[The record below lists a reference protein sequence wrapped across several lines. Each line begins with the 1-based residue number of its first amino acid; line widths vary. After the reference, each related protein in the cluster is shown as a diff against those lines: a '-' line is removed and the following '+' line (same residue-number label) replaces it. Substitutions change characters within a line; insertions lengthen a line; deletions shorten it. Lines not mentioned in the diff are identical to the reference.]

1 VNKVVPTF
9 IDDIGRF
16 EVDGTMRL
24 STPFLAIIKL
34 NGSITPNPFWILLN
48 VCHTARSLSIKK
60 CSVIYYD
67 DLMND
72 KERAVWHTLSKI
84 QKGLGVILPFNL
96 IVGTTLFT
104 SILS

>member
-1 VNKVVPTF
+1 MCDTA
-9 IDDIGRF
+9 D
-16 EVDGTMRL
+16 
-24 STPFLAIIKL
+24 KL
-34 NGSITPNPFWILLN
+34 NMISIEDMYNR
-48 VCHTARSLSIKK
+48 AMAIKK

-96 IVGTTLFT
+96 MIARNGVDRRIVPYIKLNDDRIF
-104 SILS
+104 IYPNR

>member
-1 VNKVVPTF
+1 MCDTA
-9 IDDIGRF
+9 D
-16 EVDGTMRL
+16 
-24 STPFLAIIKL
+24 KL
-34 NGSITPNPFWILLN
+34 NMISIEDMYNR
-48 VCHTARSLSIKK
+48 AMAIKK

-96 IVGTTLFT
+96 MIARNRVDRRIVP
-104 SILS
+104 SIKLNDDRIFIYPNR

>member
-1 VNKVVPTF
+1 MCDTA
-9 IDDIGRF
+9 D
-16 EVDGTMRL
+16 
-24 STPFLAIIKL
+24 KL
-34 NGSITPNPFWILLN
+34 NMISIEDMYNR
-48 VCHTARSLSIKK
+48 AMAIKK

-96 IVGTTLFT
+96 MIARNGVDRRIVP
-104 SILS
+104 SIKLNDDRIFIYPNR

>member
-1 VNKVVPTF
+1 MCDTA
-9 IDDIGRF
+9 D
-16 EVDGTMRL
+16 
-24 STPFLAIIKL
+24 KL
-34 NGSITPNPFWILLN
+34 NMISIEDMYNR
-48 VCHTARSLSIKK
+48 AMAIKK

-96 IVGTTLFT
+96 MIARNGVDRRIVP
-104 SILS
+104 SIKLNDDKIFIYPNR

>member
-1 VNKVVPTF
+1 MCDTA
-9 IDDIGRF
+9 D
-16 EVDGTMRL
+16 
-24 STPFLAIIKL
+24 KL
-34 NGSITPNPFWILLN
+34 NMISIEDMYNR
-48 VCHTARSLSIKK
+48 AMSIKK

-96 IVGTTLFT
+96 MIARNGVDRRIVP
-104 SILS
+104 SIKLNDNRIFIYPNR

>member
-1 VNKVVPTF
+1 MCGAA
-9 IDDIGRF
+9 D
-16 EVDGTMRL
+16 
-24 STPFLAIIKL
+24 KL
-34 NGSITPNPFWILLN
+34 NMISIEDMYNR
-48 VCHTARSLSIKK
+48 AMAIKK

-96 IVGTTLFT
+96 MIARNGVDRRIVP
-104 SILS
+104 SIKLNDDRIFIYPNR

>member
-1 VNKVVPTF
+1 MCDTA
-9 IDDIGRF
+9 D
-16 EVDGTMRL
+16 
-24 STPFLAIIKL
+24 KL
-34 NGSITPNPFWILLN
+34 NMISIEDMYNR
-48 VCHTARSLSIKK
+48 AMAIKK

-96 IVGTTLFT
+96 MIARNGVDRRIVP
-104 SILS
+104 SIKLNDDRIFIYPDR

>member
-1 VNKVVPTF
+1 MCDTA
-9 IDDIGRF
+9 D
-16 EVDGTMRL
+16 
-24 STPFLAIIKL
+24 KL
-34 NGSITPNPFWILLN
+34 NMISIEDMYNRA
-48 VCHTARSLSIKK
+48 TAIKK

-96 IVGTTLFT
+96 MIARNGVDRRIVP
-104 SILS
+104 SIKLNDDRIFIYPNR

>member
-1 VNKVVPTF
+1 MCGAA
-9 IDDIGRF
+9 D
-16 EVDGTMRL
+16 
-24 STPFLAIIKL
+24 KL
-34 NGSITPNPFWILLN
+34 NMISIEDMYNR
-48 VCHTARSLSIKK
+48 AMAIKK

-96 IVGTTLFT
+96 MIVRNGVDKRIVP
-104 SILS
+104 SIKLNDDRIFIYPNR

>member
-1 VNKVVPTF
+1 MCGAADKVNM
-9 IDDIGRF
+9 I
-16 EVDGTMRL
+16 
-24 STPFLAIIKL
+24 
-34 NGSITPNPFWILLN
+34 SIEDMYNR
-48 VCHTARSLSIKK
+48 AMAIKK

-96 IVGTTLFT
+96 MVARNGVDRRIVP
-104 SILS
+104 SIKLNDDRIFIYPNR

>member
-1 VNKVVPTF
+1 MCDTA
-9 IDDIGRF
+9 D
-16 EVDGTMRL
+16 
-24 STPFLAIIKL
+24 KL
-34 NGSITPNPFWILLN
+34 NMINIEDMYN
-48 VCHTARSLSIKK
+48 RAMAIKK

-96 IVGTTLFT
+96 MIARNGVDRRIVP
-104 SILS
+104 SIKLNDDRIFIYPNR

>member
-1 VNKVVPTF
+1 MCGAADKVNM
-9 IDDIGRF
+9 I
-16 EVDGTMRL
+16 
-24 STPFLAIIKL
+24 
-34 NGSITPNPFWILLN
+34 SIEDMYNR
-48 VCHTARSLSIKK
+48 AMAIKK

-96 IVGTTLFT
+96 MIARNGVDRRIVP
-104 SILS
+104 SIKLNDDRIFIYPNR

>member
-1 VNKVVPTF
+1 MCDTA
-9 IDDIGRF
+9 D
-16 EVDGTMRL
+16 
-24 STPFLAIIKL
+24 KL
-34 NGSITPNPFWILLN
+34 NMISIEDMYNR
-48 VCHTARSLSIKK
+48 AMAIKK

-96 IVGTTLFT
+96 MIARNGVDKRIVP
-104 SILS
+104 SIKLNDDRIFIYPNR